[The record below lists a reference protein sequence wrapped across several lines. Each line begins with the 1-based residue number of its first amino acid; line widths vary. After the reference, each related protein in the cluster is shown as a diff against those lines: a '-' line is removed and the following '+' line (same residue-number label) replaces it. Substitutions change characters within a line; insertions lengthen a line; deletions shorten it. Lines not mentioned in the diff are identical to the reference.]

1 MNAKSKLELY
11 SQYTKAPE
19 NAESL
24 PTLVFLHGW
33 GMHGDIFAQVVEKQ
47 AGQSNTLVID
57 LPGMGRSPMPE
68 GEYNLDYLVQHISRS
83 LEPYADQQ
91 LHLVGWSLGALIA
104 AKLAASL
111 KENFSIKS
119 LFVVSM
125 GPSFVADDQQSGM
138 PQKDFQFFQAMLNE
152 DFEGTLYRF
161 LGLNTKGS
169 DQQRAEL
176 RLLQQLVFSYG
187 LPARKALAGGL
198 DILGQEKLDQL
209 LTDAAIP
216 TTIVLG
222 EKDALVPVEVQEAF
236 HSHDY
241 VKSIHVIPGAG
252 HIPFLSH
259 LDTFS
264 DLLKQAL

>member
-1 MNAKSKLELY
+1 MNSTSKLELY

-19 NAESL
+19 NADSL

-33 GMHGDIFAQVVEKQ
+33 GMHGDIFAQVVEQQ
-47 AGQSNTLVID
+47 AEQSNTLVID

-68 GEYNLDYLVQHISRS
+68 GDYTLDYLVQHIARS

-91 LHLVGWSLGALIA
+91 LHFVGWSLGALVA

-111 KENFSIKS
+111 KEHFSIQS
-119 LFVVSM
+119 LFLISM
-125 GPSFVADDQQSGM
+125 GPSFVSDDKQLGM
-138 PQKDFQFFQAMLNE
+138 PPKDFQFFQAMLNE

-169 DQQRAEL
+169 DHQRAEL

-198 DILGQEKLDQL
+198 DILGQERFDQL
-209 LTDAAIP
+209 LADAAIP
-216 TTIVLG
+216 TTIILG
-222 EKDALVPVEVQEAF
+222 EKDALVPVEVQDAF
-236 HSHDY
+236 DSHDY

-259 LDTFS
+259 LDTFC
-264 DLLKQAL
+264 DLLKQSL

>member
-1 MNAKSKLELY
+1 
-11 SQYTKAPE
+11 
-19 NAESL
+19 
-24 PTLVFLHGW
+24 
-33 GMHGDIFAQVVEKQ
+33 
-47 AGQSNTLVID
+47 
-57 LPGMGRSPMPE
+57 
-68 GEYNLDYLVQHISRS
+68 
-83 LEPYADQQ
+83 
-91 LHLVGWSLGALIA
+91 
-104 AKLAASL
+104 
-111 KENFSIKS
+111 
-119 LFVVSM
+119 
-125 GPSFVADDQQSGM
+125 
-138 PQKDFQFFQAMLNE
+138 MLNE

-209 LTDAAIP
+209 ITDAALP

-222 EKDALVPVEVQEAF
+222 AKDALVPVEVQEAF

-264 DLLKQAL
+264 NLLKQAL